1 MKRLLDV
8 LHPFFIA
15 LSPVLFLYAYNVEQ
29 VLVGDTLISA
39 LIVLVL
45 AIIVLGLFSAI
56 FRDLRKGALAASFF
70 LILFFSYG
78 HLFALK
84 ELYSIRL
91 RYLIGGAVLLFS
103 LGLFFIAT
111 TRRDLRVLA
120 RSATV
125 FAVFLILF
133 SVLQITVF
141 KIKSAYF
148 SSRYGSSDNIKVV
161 GNGGGP
167 DIYYIMLDGYASS
180 WSLREVYKYD
190 NTPFLNALRDRGFFV
205 VSKSRS
211 NYPNTTFSLPS
222 MLNMDYVENLTS
234 DGLITKES
242 YNYRDLIYNNAALKF
257 LLAKGYTYIHV
268 GSWWDPTRS
277 NPHASVNINKGY
289 MPEFV
294 STLYKSVAF
303 GPLNI
308 KLFDTR
314 REQYDR
320 IYYQLDQLR
329 NIPKRPESTFTFVHF
344 NMSPYVFDENG
355 GFLVFKQ
362 GDDTRFESLLEK
374 YPQQVAFF
382 NREVLKLIDHIRE
395 TSGGDYV
402 IILQSDH
409 GSRVFP
415 EEGKTSVDELEDLD
429 IKERLRNLSAVY
441 LPKKDSKDLYE
452 SMTNVNMLRV
462 VFNNIFGTNYEILP
476 DRSYINVPSDH
487 YKFVDVTERAKYE
500 D

>member
-39 LIVLVL
+39 LIVLAL

-234 DGLITKES
+234 DGLFTKVS
-242 YNYRDLIYNNAALKF
+242 RLGPSTSSFSIRGGSNMTGFIISLINYAIYQGAPSQHLLLSILICLPMCLTRTEVFLYSSRAMIRGLKAC
-257 LLAKGYTYIHV
+257 LK
-268 GSWWDPTRS
+268 
-277 NPHASVNINKGY
+277 NI
-289 MPEFV
+289 
-294 STLYKSVAF
+294 
-303 GPLNI
+303 LN
-308 KLFDTR
+308 
-314 REQYDR
+314 
-320 IYYQLDQLR
+320 
-329 NIPKRPESTFTFVHF
+329 
-344 NMSPYVFDENG
+344 
-355 GFLVFKQ
+355 
-362 GDDTRFESLLEK
+362 
-374 YPQQVAFF
+374 
-382 NREVLKLIDHIRE
+382 
-395 TSGGDYV
+395 
-402 IILQSDH
+402 
-409 GSRVFP
+409 
-415 EEGKTSVDELEDLD
+415 
-429 IKERLRNLSAVY
+429 RLRFS
-441 LPKKDSKDLYE
+441 
-452 SMTNVNMLRV
+452 
-462 VFNNIFGTNYEILP
+462 I
-476 DRSYINVPSDH
+476 
-487 YKFVDVTERAKYE
+487 ERC
-500 D
+500 